1 MFAPGQGG
9 CDACGPILKL
19 TEQFERNV
27 DDENTTIST
36 NNANEAALEDS
47 EQQKQLMNYK
57 EDELSLLRFNQSES
71 SSLNLTNTSLG
82 SPIIGTL
89 IGKAIG
95 DSANSDDDSA
105 REAKKLNEF
114 ALRPNQSDSLSPNSN
129 FDDTT
134 DSSIATTAKN
144 YHRFLSK
151 HQLDAL
157 TLTKN

>member
-1 MFAPGQGG
+1 
-9 CDACGPILKL
+9 
-19 TEQFERNV
+19 
-27 DDENTTIST
+27 
-36 NNANEAALEDS
+36 
-47 EQQKQLMNYK
+47 MNYK

-134 DSSIATTAKN
+134 
-144 YHRFLSK
+144 R
-151 HQLDAL
+151 
-157 TLTKN
+157 